1 MVFPENLLH
10 PTSLDCEVKA
20 MKETKSPGVFKS
32 SGPVNCLLHMTQDF
46 SLLPRPCGTLFV
58 FSFQFV
64 SSLRAKSSF
73 SWEFLGIPAVRTPC
87 FHLRACS
94 SIPGQETKILQAT
107 YGQRKKKKRTVSPIT
122 QQEAFLEWGM
132 SEKDWKMSAFFV
144 SPY

>member
-1 MVFPENLLH
+1 
-10 PTSLDCEVKA
+10 

-32 SGPVNCLLHMTQDF
+32 SGPVNCLLHTTQDF

-87 FHLRACS
+87 FHQRACS
-94 SIPGQETKILQAT
+94 SIPGQGTKILQAT
-107 YGQRKKKKRTVSPIT
+107 YGPKKKKKREREQFLLLHKKKHSLNEECQKRTGRCQPFSCHPIN
-122 QQEAFLEWGM
+122 FLHH
-132 SEKDWKMSAFFV
+132 DV
-144 SPY
+144 YY